1 MSLIYH
7 EVVETHSC
15 VLGTSEA
22 ISVYQI
28 KSHILDRFWILQ
40 SYKGYFGAKQSQPSW
55 ISDQHKLVDQVSSFW
70 EREKKY
76 IHFIIRSRDKS
87 LTCIDGHLWFL
98 IDKKTT
104 NFLEGQ
110 IRKIHILEQFHHTCG
125 FREEN
130 IWNFIQPEGII
141 CLATMLYFWMK

>member
-40 SYKGYFGAKQSQPSW
+40 SYKGYFGAKQSQPNYAFW
-55 ISDQHKLVDQVSSFW
+55 LNEISNIFFSETTCVMKLFQNMNFP
-70 EREKKY
+70 Y
-76 IHFIIRSRDKS
+76 
-87 LTCIDGHLWFL
+87 LTL
-98 IDKKTT
+98 
-104 NFLEGQ
+104 
-110 IRKIHILEQFHHTCG
+110 
-125 FREEN
+125 
-130 IWNFIQPEGII
+130 
-141 CLATMLYFWMK
+141 

>member
-40 SYKGYFGAKQSQPSW
+40 SYKGYFGAKQSQPS
-55 ISDQHKLVDQVSSFW
+55 
-70 EREKKY
+70 
-76 IHFIIRSRDKS
+76 
-87 LTCIDGHLWFL
+87 
-98 IDKKTT
+98 
-104 NFLEGQ
+104 
-110 IRKIHILEQFHHTCG
+110 
-125 FREEN
+125 
-130 IWNFIQPEGII
+130 
-141 CLATMLYFWMK
+141 